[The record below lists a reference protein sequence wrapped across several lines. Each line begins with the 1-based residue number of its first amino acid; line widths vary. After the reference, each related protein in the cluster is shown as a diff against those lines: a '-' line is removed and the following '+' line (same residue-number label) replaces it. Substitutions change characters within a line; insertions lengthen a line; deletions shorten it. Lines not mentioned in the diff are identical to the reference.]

1 MRHAHYELEQDEGKD
16 VVRDGEVELAG
27 DHAGAVGGQEHE
39 AEQRGAAE
47 VAALLRPR
55 LGAGGHPGQAEHA
68 GGGHQQQQRGEGA
81 EDGRHHHRQHHAR
94 GPEPRLQGVT
104 RVEIHSY
111 INILQFL
118 LKLYY
123 IQDPME
129 FKTKRG
135 VMMVILQLIKLGW

>member
-1 MRHAHYELEQDEGKD
+1 MRHAHYELEEDEGED

-55 LGAGGHPGQAEHA
+55 LGAGGHPGEAEHA
-68 GGGHQQQQRGEGA
+68 GGGHQQQQRGQGA

-94 GPEPRLQGVT
+94 SPEPGLQGIT
-104 RVEIHSY
+104 RSEFSH
-111 INILQFL
+111 ILQFL
-118 LKLYY
+118 LKMYY
-123 IQDPME
+123 IQNPME
-129 FKTKRG
+129 IRTKRG